1 VYTHINPQQPCV
13 VSANGGWAADF
24 IGRVEH
30 LDEDLAAVLAELEKR
45 RPAAAPPVS
54 LVASNAVWCGG
65 CVHVQLKCQVKQ
77 CTIGL
82 AVV

>member
-1 VYTHINPQQPCV
+1 MYTHINPQQPCV

-54 LVASNAVWCGG
+54 LVA
-65 CVHVQLKCQVKQ
+65 
-77 CTIGL
+77 
-82 AVV
+82 